1 MMKTDEREVLT
12 RGRIAQRLSEEQK
25 RDAIMSYLLCGLPI
39 VGMIAL
45 VAFIVYVPEWEYKA
59 VFGAGLL
66 FVAGVAAK
74 TISDYVKK
82 RRVISQ
88 MNFIIEKDVV
98 IRIVEDE
105 HRRRS
110 KGERLAKGNNLRHVW
125 EDVIYFK
132 DRGRVV
138 CDKTICRCSNPGDEY
153 YFVISRYNYTV
164 LAMYSA
170 REYRLEDES
179 LLN

>member
-1 MMKTDEREVLT
+1 MKTDEREVLT
-12 RGRIAQRLSEEQK
+12 KESIAQKLSIEQK
-25 RDAIMSYLLCGLPI
+25 HAEIMFYLTCGLPI
-39 VGMIAL
+39 ITAIVL
-45 VAFIVYVPEWEYKA
+45 VAFIVNVPEWEYKA
-59 VFGAGLL
+59 AFGAGLL
-66 FVAGVAAK
+66 FVVGVSVK
-74 TISDYVKK
+74 IITDSIKK

-98 IRIVEDE
+98 FRIVEDE
-105 HRRRS
+105 HRRRP
-110 KGERLAKGNNLRHVW
+110 KMERLAKGNNLRHVW

-153 YFVISRYNYTV
+153 YFVISRYNYEM

-170 REYRLEDES
+170 REYCLEDES
-179 LLN
+179 LLD

>member
-12 RGRIAQRLSEEQK
+12 KERIAQRLTEEQK
-25 RDAIMSYLLCGLPI
+25 HDAFLFYLICGLPI
-39 VGMIAL
+39 VGAITL
-45 VAFIVYVPEWEYKA
+45 VALIVYVPGWEYKA

-66 FVAGVAAK
+66 FLASISAK
-74 TISDYVKK
+74 IITDSVKK

-98 IRIVEDE
+98 LRIVEDE
-105 HRRRS
+105 HRHRPAT
-110 KGERLAKGNNLRHVW
+110 ERLASGINLHNVW

-138 CDKTICRCSNPGDEY
+138 CNKTMCRCSNPGDEY
-153 YFVISRYNYTV
+153 YFVISRYDYKV

-170 REYRLEDES
+170 REYRLEEE
-179 LLN
+179 N